1 MLAQSLNII
10 TILDGMDERDRATTL
25 AMIAARYQKVTEQN
39 LKVSS
44 GKLKVKGGGESTPS
58 SEKKEAEPKTGN
70 FLGEV
75 ARSLDPLLKILPQVS
90 RQPNSISPHMDLKS
104 VQRRLNVKR
113 AELQKELQ
121 SLMAEPNEAIRAFRS
136 LNAIQAFRIAARDAT
151 VTYGCR
157 LPTNPIPKGFGEVM
171 DILRDLAISLKR
183 DGKVASN
190 GFFTDEDHQF
200 RPAIDVSIPAVG
212 IGETS
217 QKESS
222 IEDSWK

>member
-1 MLAQSLNII
+1 
-10 TILDGMDERDRATTL
+10 MDERDRATTL

-90 RQPNSISPHMDLKS
+90 RQPNSIIPHMDLKS

-136 LNAIQAFRIAARDAT
+136 LNAIQAFRIAARDAA

-222 IEDSWK
+222 NEGSWK